1 MSKNEL
7 RSSGKH
13 RRCVLRMAQVN
24 CGSLSEHLYAR
35 LAFLQWHRYTGNKE
49 GSRRI
54 CACRMESFMIRF
66 IITALFVILFLI
78 LSIPLLIAEWI
89 IGKFNPPLKDR
100 SSLAIVN
107 WAFRMVLRLSGVSV
121 TYIGED
127 RIPKDTPVLYVGN
140 HRSYF
145 DIVMTYVRVPRTT
158 GYISKVEFLKIPLLS
173 NWMKNLHCLF
183 LDRSDLKAGMKTILA
198 AIEEIKN
205 GVSICIFPE
214 GTRNRTDA
222 PLLEFHAGSLKIAE
236 KAQCPI
242 VPMTI
247 ANAEQI
253 FEAHS
258 PCIRKTKVIIEYG
271 EPIETKNL
279 DRTQQKALTSQVVAR
294 ISETYEKN
302 MKLLSGENK

>member
-1 MSKNEL
+1 MAKEISSL
-7 RSSGKH
+7 RI
-13 RRCVLRMAQVN
+13 VQAV
-24 CGSLSEHLYAR
+24 
-35 LAFLQWHRYTGNKE
+35 F
-49 GSRRI
+49 
-54 CACRMESFMIRF
+54 RF
-66 IITALFVILFLI
+66 ILWVA
-78 LSIPLLIAEWI
+78 
-89 IGKFNPPLKDR
+89 
-100 SSLAIVN
+100 
-107 WAFRMVLRLSGVSV
+107 GVKLTV
-121 TYIGED
+121 IGEENV
-127 RIPKDTPVLYVGN
+127 PTDTPVLYIGN
-140 HRSYF
+140 HRSFF
-145 DIVMTYVRVPRTT
+145 DVPITYPRCPIRT
-158 GYISKVEFLKIPLLS
+158 GYIAKKEMEKVPLLS
-173 NWMKNLHCLF
+173 TWMKRLHCLF

-279 DRTQQKALTSQVVAR
+279 DRTQQKALTPRLLHVFL
-294 ISETYEKN
+294 KP
-302 MKLLSGENK
+302 MKRT